1 MQQRLDNAA
10 PGGGRREVSSFEERY
25 RSLVETLP
33 ALVYQET
40 LGEDGRTIYASPR
53 LAELYGLPLDELQP
67 ARVRELLHPDDR
79 ERVLAEIA
87 RANASLAPLT
97 LEYRIVRPDGTVVWV
112 EDSSVVL
119 EATDD
124 EPPRAQGY
132 VLDISERK
140 RLEEQ
145 LLQSQKMDAVGQLAG
160 GIAHDFNNILTAIE
174 GYTEFALGHAA
185 DNEELRD
192 DLLEI
197 RKAARRASTLTG
209 QILAF
214 GRRQVF
220 RSRSLDL
227 NEAIDETKKLVLRLI
242 GEHIQVTS
250 HLEVPIGSVM
260 ADPSQ
265 ITQVIVNLAV
275 NARDAMPGGGSLTIS
290 TQNAELDRAAAD
302 ALGLQPGAYVGLA
315 VSDTGTG
322 MDAATAKRVFEPF
335 FTTKPVGA
343 GSGLGLSTV
352 YGIAR
357 QSGGAVAVE
366 TELGRGTTVRVFL
379 PRIAEEPSA
388 AARVESPEEPSVGS
402 GTVLLVEDEP
412 VIRRLVAEMLRRQG
426 YEVLVAGDPRDAVGL
441 CEGPHAVD
449 LLLTDVVMPG
459 MNGPELASRLAL
471 DRVLFIS
478 GYPADAIAGRGLL
491 PENATILRK
500 PFSAAELLGAVADI
514 LAA

>member
-1 MQQRLDNAA
+1 MEQPLETAA
-10 PGGGRREVSSFEERY
+10 PGNGRRGASAFEERY
-25 RSLVETLP
+25 RLLVETLP
-33 ALVYQET
+33 VLVYQET
-40 LGEDGRTIYASPR
+40 LGEDGRAIYMSPR
-53 LAELYGLPLDELQP
+53 AAELYGLPLEEVQP
-67 ARVRELLHPDDR
+67 RRVRELLHPDDR
-79 ERVLAEIA
+79 DRVLAEIA
-87 RANASLAPLT
+87 RANDALEPLT
-97 LEYRIVRPDGTVVWV
+97 LEYRIVRPDGSVIWV
-112 EDSSVVL
+112 EDSSVVIDG
-119 EATDD
+119 ADG
-124 EPPRAQGY
+124 EPPCAQGY

-174 GYTEFALGHAA
+174 GYTEFALGHAG
-185 DNEELRD
+185 DNDDLRD

-220 RSRSLDL
+220 RSRALDL
-227 NEAIDETKKLVLRLI
+227 NEVIDETKKLVLRLI
-242 GEHIQVTS
+242 GEHIEVAS
-250 HLEVPIGSVM
+250 HLEVPLGSAM

-290 TQNAELDRAAAD
+290 TANVELDPATAD
-302 ALGLQPGAYVGLA
+302 ALDLHPGAYVSLA
-315 VSDTGTG
+315 VADNGTG
-322 MDAATAKRVFEPF
+322 MDEATAKRVFEPF

-366 TELGRGTTVRVFL
+366 TELGRGTTVRVYL
-379 PRIAEEPSA
+379 PRNGDEPSSTLRVEGFEEP
-388 AARVESPEEPSVGS
+388 RVGS

-426 YEVLVAGDPRDAVGL
+426 YEVLVAGTPDEAIQL
-441 CEGPHAVD
+441 CAAPQAID

-471 DRVLFIS
+471 ERVLFIS

-491 PENATILRK
+491 PADATILRK
-500 PFSAAELLGAVADI
+500 PFSAADLLGAVADSI
-514 LAA
+514 AA